1 MNARLS
7 WAGRVSFAVVA
18 LPTDTRNRIEPLAR
32 LIRSVPGGDHTVEL
46 QDLRLEHSQLG
57 AESGKTRARNLR
69 HPLVTRVGDDPEQ
82 FLDTIAPDRSDDPV
96 LGKMGADRI
105 DHRGLLADEEMARP
119 MEHQAALLLE
129 CLVLDEPHVCPRD
142 RLADSL
148 GVGSIV
154 LLPLDVRLH
163 VGRRHQTHRMPQR
176 FELARPMMRRSAG
189 FDADE
194 ARRQPLK
201 EWQNVPALELTAND
215 YITCRVNSV
224 DLKNRLG
231 DIETNCRDRLHVW
244 LLRIVGALTAPT
256 SMALPC
262 RWRSRPQHH
271 EPTYAVQQNVPLF
284 NHLVGEREQLVW
296 NRNAE
301 RLCGLEVEHE
311 LEPGRLLDR

>member
-1 MNARLS
+1 
-7 WAGRVSFAVVA
+7 
-18 LPTDTRNRIEPLAR
+18 
-32 LIRSVPGGDHTVEL
+32 
-46 QDLRLEHSQLG
+46 
-57 AESGKTRARNLR
+57 
-69 HPLVTRVGDDPEQ
+69 
-82 FLDTIAPDRSDDPV
+82 
-96 LGKMGADRI
+96 
-105 DHRGLLADEEMARP
+105 
-119 MEHQAALLLE
+119 E
-129 CLVLDEPHVCPRD
+129 CLGRHEPHVCSGD
-142 RLADSL
+142 RLANGLS
-148 GVGSIV
+148 VCSIV
-154 LLPLDVRLH
+154 PLPLDVRLH

-262 RWRSRPQHH
+262 RWRSRPQHQYR
-271 EPTYAVQQNVPLF
+271 TF
-284 NHLVGEREQLVW
+284 
-296 NRNAE
+296 
-301 RLCGLEVEHE
+301 
-311 LEPGRLLDR
+311 GRLTLTMLSFLDWVACTSSGATGWAMQSIRHGRASGFSPSEVLK

>member
-1 MNARLS
+1 
-7 WAGRVSFAVVA
+7 
-18 LPTDTRNRIEPLAR
+18 
-32 LIRSVPGGDHTVEL
+32 
-46 QDLRLEHSQLG
+46 
-57 AESGKTRARNLR
+57 
-69 HPLVTRVGDDPEQ
+69 
-82 FLDTIAPDRSDDPV
+82 
-96 LGKMGADRI
+96 
-105 DHRGLLADEEMARP
+105 MARP

-129 CLVLDEPHVCPRD
+129 CLGLDEPHVCPGD

-244 LLRIVGALTAPT
+244 LLRIVGDRKSTRLN
-256 SMALPC
+256 S
-262 RWRSRPQHH
+262 SHSQIS
-271 EPTYAVQQNVPLF
+271 YAVFCLKKQ
-284 NHLVGEREQLVW
+284 R
-296 NRNAE
+296 
-301 RLCGLEVEHE
+301 
-311 LEPGRLLDR
+311 

>member
-1 MNARLS
+1 MLPSLSLPPLECCFGTSPIQAEKFRPDRKAFGSGTLATRAVASAGPTPGIASSRLLVSLDRCQTVIIRSNSKICALSIRS
-7 WAGRVSFAVVA
+7 WAPRA
-18 LPTDTRNRIEPLAR
+18 AR
-32 LIRSVPGGDHTVEL
+32 H
-46 QDLRLEHSQLG
+46 
-57 AESGKTRARNLR
+57 ARAISR
-69 HPLVTRVGDDPEQ
+69 HPFVTRVGDDPEQ

-119 MEHQAALLLE
+119 MEHQAALLLGR
-129 CLVLDEPHVCPRD
+129 LGLDEPHVCPGD

-176 FELARPMMRRSAG
+176 FELARPMMRRSTG

-231 DIETNCRDRLHVW
+231 DIETDCRDRLHVW

-262 RWRSRPQHH
+262 RWRSRPQH
-271 EPTYAVQQNVPLF
+271 QKM
-284 NHLVGEREQLVW
+284 G
-296 NRNAE
+296 
-301 RLCGLEVEHE
+301 
-311 LEPGRLLDR
+311 

>member
-1 MNARLS
+1 
-7 WAGRVSFAVVA
+7 
-18 LPTDTRNRIEPLAR
+18 
-32 LIRSVPGGDHTVEL
+32 
-46 QDLRLEHSQLG
+46 
-57 AESGKTRARNLR
+57 
-69 HPLVTRVGDDPEQ
+69 
-82 FLDTIAPDRSDDPV
+82 
-96 LGKMGADRI
+96 
-105 DHRGLLADEEMARP
+105 
-119 MEHQAALLLE
+119 
-129 CLVLDEPHVCPRD
+129 HVCPGD

-176 FELARPMMRRSAG
+176 FELARPMMRRSTS

-215 YITCRVNSV
+215 YTTCRVNSV

-262 RWRSRPQHH
+262 RWRSRPQHQK
-271 EPTYAVQQNVPLF
+271 PTYAVQQTGALF
-284 NHLVGEREQLVW
+284 DHLVGGHLHDRRHRQP
-296 NRNAE
+296 E
-301 RLCGLEVEHE
+301 RLRSLEINYE
-311 LEPGRLLDR
+311 LELGWLFHGQVG

>member
-1 MNARLS
+1 
-7 WAGRVSFAVVA
+7 
-18 LPTDTRNRIEPLAR
+18 
-32 LIRSVPGGDHTVEL
+32 
-46 QDLRLEHSQLG
+46 
-57 AESGKTRARNLR
+57 
-69 HPLVTRVGDDPEQ
+69 
-82 FLDTIAPDRSDDPV
+82 
-96 LGKMGADRI
+96 
-105 DHRGLLADEEMARP
+105 GLLADEEMARP

-129 CLVLDEPHVCPRD
+129 CLGLDEPHVCPGD

-176 FELARPMMRRSAG
+176 FELARPMMRRSTG

-262 RWRSRPQHH
+262 RWRSRPQHQLRTH
-271 EPTYAVQQNVPLF
+271 ALQQVERPIRSPHRRWRAGRR
-284 NHLVGEREQLVW
+284 HLDASRRLV
-296 NRNAE
+296 
-301 RLCGLEVEHE
+301 C
-311 LEPGRLLDR
+311 